1 MIFHLQIRLS
11 ITDQP
16 QIYRTIFIPDSLTLD
31 DLSKIIH
38 ICFGWE
44 SDNSGSFTAT
54 QSSSPAIR
62 TADTPS
68 NTPLFLYCLDNEA
81 PFYFQPAGAASQNVT
96 LDLQEFRIMRL
107 KPELRLLDYNGNNT
121 SSANGTHTLFS
132 AEMVSQQLLTMQEAV
147 LTKQRLSPVQML
159 DAFPDFKEDFLDTLR
174 NRATIDDSVY
184 VPENDIALRQLLQAL
199 TDDLKEITEVSQPL
213 HTCLMQSTKDEL
225 LTIIRAHNISGYSK
239 LKKIELVELLEEKL
253 LDKDFLNQFFSA
265 LSYQELDILSQLYEQ
280 NIPFL
285 SENSQTCAYLL
296 NAGICYPTEDGFVLL
311 PKEMRNALE
320 ECLDNADFQHDI
332 QLFDVVHLYCQLDT
346 YLYGIY
352 PIAKLLQQIETVTG
366 VVLTKDELLQLVHY
380 RVTIDGRYAFNDG
393 CIIHPLLEED
403 FIQQQNLLY
412 FQHSNPALRKP
423 NDAVLDQF
431 YEEAWLVN
439 EELYSLFTSTFFPYY
454 RDEPESFDIF
464 LHSMDLFMHTK
475 ISFDELVELLSNDF
489 FQFPNKNIA
498 KQFTSVLQRLLND
511 TVRWDLGGYTPNQK
525 QKQKQSKTNKNN
537 VISLQTHRQ
546 KKKK

>member
-1 MIFHLQIRLS
+1 MVFHFQIKLS
-11 ITDQP
+11 IADQP
-16 QIYRTIFIPDSLTLD
+16 QIYRTILIPDSLTLD
-31 DLSKIIH
+31 NLSKIIH
-38 ICFGWE
+38 FCFGWE
-44 SDNSGSFTAT
+44 NDGPGSFTAS
-54 QSSSPAIR
+54 QPAKPALL
-62 TADTPS
+62 TTDTPS
-68 NTPLFLYCLDNEA
+68 DTPLFLYCMDKEA
-81 PFYFQPAGAASQNVT
+81 PFYFQPAGAASPKVE
-96 LDLQEFRIMRL
+96 LEFQEFRIMRL
-107 KPELRLLDYNGNNT
+107 KPLFQLLDYNGNNT
-121 SSANGTHTLFS
+121 ISANGTHTLFS
-132 AEMVSQQLLTMQEAV
+132 AETVSQQLLAMQDEA

-159 DAFPDFKEDFLDTLR
+159 DEFPDFEEDFLDTLR
-174 NRATIDDSVY
+174 NKAMTDDSVY
-184 VPENDIALRQLLQAL
+184 MPEDSAALRQLLQEL
-199 TDDLKEITEVSQPL
+199 TEDLKEISNISQSL
-213 HTCLMQSTKDEL
+213 HTCLMHSTKDEL
-225 LTIIRAHNISGYSK
+225 LTIIRTHNISGYSK
-239 LKKIELVELLEEKL
+239 LRKAELVELLEQKL
-253 LDKDFLNQFFSA
+253 LDKNFLEQFFSA
-265 LSYQELDILSQLYEQ
+265 LTFQELDILSLLYAQ

-285 SENSQTCAYLL
+285 PENSQLCAYLI
-296 NAGICYPTEDGFVLL
+296 NAGICYPTEDDFVLL
-311 PKEMRNALE
+311 PDEMRKALE
-320 ECLDNADFQHDI
+320 ECLEHTDFQHNV
-332 QLFDVVHLYCQLDT
+332 QLFDVAHFYCQLDI

-352 PIAKLLQQIETVTG
+352 PIAKLLQQIEAVTG
-366 VVLTKDELLQLVHY
+366 VLLTKDELLQLVHY

-403 FIQQQNLLY
+403 FIQLQNLLY

-423 NDAVLDQF
+423 NDAILDQF

-454 RDEPESFDIF
+454 RKEPESFDIF

-525 QKQKQSKTNKNN
+525 QKQSKTNKNN